1 MKITCIVLCR
11 ENKRKLMNTDEF
23 VAWKVGRIVF
33 TDARL
38 EDIMNELQRWY
49 DFNVF
54 YASSELKELRFSMDI
69 VKYKEVSE
77 IFDLMEKIRRVSFEV
92 NGNNVILK

>member
-1 MKITCIVLCR
+1 M
-11 ENKRKLMNTDEF
+11 
-23 VAWKVGRIVF
+23 GRIVF